1 MATTD
6 DKDKK
11 IGEVPH
17 LQTLKGDE
25 KIPVSAEGE
34 PRYVEIRQILDE
46 SKGEGT
52 TPITQTQIDSLFP

>member
-1 MATTD
+1 MAD

-17 LQTLKGDE
+17 LANIKGDE

-46 SKGEGT
+46 SKGEES
-52 TPITQTQIDSLFP
+52 TPITTKQIDTLFS

>member
-1 MATTD
+1 MAD

-17 LQTLKGDE
+17 LETLKGDE

-34 PRYVEIRQILDE
+34 PRYVEIQQILE
-46 SKGEGT
+46 AAGEGAVT
-52 TPITQTQIDSLFP
+52 TITRNQIDTLFS

>member
-1 MATTD
+1 MAD

-17 LQTLKGDE
+17 IESIKGDE

-34 PRYVEIRQILDE
+34 PGYVEISQILNAGMGD
-46 SKGEGT
+46 SSS
-52 TPITQTQIDSLFP
+52 PITQNQIDSLFP

>member
-1 MATTD
+1 MAD

-17 LQTLKGDE
+17 LETLKGDE

-34 PRYVEIRQILDE
+34 PRYIEIQQILDASGGE
-46 SKGEGT
+46 EASK
-52 TPITQTQIDSLFP
+52 PITTTQIDSLFS